1 MGITKTSKTTIKSPR
16 NKLSHTTSYSSY
28 IARKSLLF
36 ACFCLL
42 CISCGESSFY
52 EQYLSIEDRH
62 WEKEKEYYFTFEITD
77 TSIAYDVT
85 VEIRN
90 NNLYPFQNLW
100 LFALEEQPSG
110 GFRRD
115 TIECM
120 LADDYGKWLGTGISL
135 YQSSFPLHSQ
145 YHFKEEGTYTLGF
158 RQGMRND
165 RLPGIQNIGLRI
177 SKVTRTD

>member
-1 MGITKTSKTTIKSPR
+1 MGITEIKIPIIKNLR
-16 NKLSHTTSYSSY
+16 NKEKYLTTPYSL
-28 IARKSLLF
+28 IIRRGLLL
-36 ACFCLL
+36 ACLCFF
-42 CISCGESSFY
+42 CISCGETSLY
-52 EQYLSIEDRH
+52 EQYLPIEGHH
-62 WEKEKEYYFTFEITD
+62 WEKDKEYFFTFEITD
-77 TSIAYDVT
+77 TSIPYDLA

-90 NNLYPFQNLW
+90 NNLYPYQNIW

-110 GFRRD
+110 EMRRD

-135 YQSSFPLHSQ
+135 YQSSFPLHTQ
-145 YHFKEEGTYTLGF
+145 YRFKEEGTYTIGF

-177 SKVTRTD
+177 TKNQ